1 MLPNALAQPITLII
15 AALATAAFAWF
26 VLSAFRRAYGVY
38 DPADDIYNLPNG
50 KAALFAL
57 IVLAVF
63 FLLVHLFL
71 YLSDTFLS
79 Q

>member
-1 MLPNALAQPITLII
+1 MLSNALAQPITLII

-38 DPADDIYNLPNG
+38 DKKGGVYNLPNG
-50 KAALFAL
+50 KAALFAV

-63 FLLVHLFL
+63 FLLVHLFV
-71 YLSDTFLS
+71 YLSDTLLS